1 MMVVVNDDR
10 LMTRPTYIEKDNVTI
25 SAAFVGPRV
34 VCGLAPTESACQY

>member
-10 LMTRPTYIEKDNVTI
+10 LMTRPIYVERDNVTV

-34 VCGLAPTESACQY
+34 LRGFAPVASQY